1 MVVSYPQ
8 APEPAVVREQYD
20 WTGISPASA
29 VVRTVS
35 QALDCSPT
43 SFGPLYEEID
53 PEALNSVVAPTDPTE
68 ASGSTVV
75 SFRFGPHEV
84 AVHGNGDVIVRVNAP
99 VEA

>member
-1 MVVSYPQ
+1 MVVSHLQ
-8 APEPAVVREQYD
+8 GPEPAVVREQYD

-29 VVRTVS
+29 VVKTVS

-43 SFGPLYEEID
+43 SFGPLYEAVD
-53 PEALNSVVAPTDPTE
+53 PDALNAVVAPTRPTA

-75 SFRFGPHEV
+75 SFRLGPHEV
-84 AVHGNGDVIVRVNAP
+84 AVHGNGDVIVRVNAS